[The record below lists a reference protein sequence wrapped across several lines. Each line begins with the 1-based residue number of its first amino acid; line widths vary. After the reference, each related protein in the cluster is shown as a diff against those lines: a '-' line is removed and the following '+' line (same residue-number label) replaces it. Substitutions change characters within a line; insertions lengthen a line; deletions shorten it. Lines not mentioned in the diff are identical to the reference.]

1 MSGNTYD
8 FSIADTIRSVKSP
21 DNDFAFTDGYNK
33 LKKIGCRLAVD
44 SLHKMGF
51 FSVKGNIGV
60 DALREKLGILPMYTR
75 MFEAILSLLSEEGI
89 VELEADNVHIT
100 GSYVPYPEGE
110 YRDDMDA
117 LQKEYPEIMPY
128 SNLIDRCVKAYP
140 EVLTG
145 KKGYTEVMF
154 SDNTVSQSVYSGSGE
169 VDYYN
174 SIVAQ
179 LIYDYIAV
187 NKGRGDTIR
196 LLEIGAGTGGTSK
209 SVLEKI
215 SRFVDDKEDI
225 RYCYTDISKYF
236 TLFGRKTFYD
246 RYPILDFGLLDING
260 SPADQGFELGQYD
273 IIFATNVIHA
283 TRDIANSI
291 SNARSLLKKNGII
304 IINEL
309 INKNDIATMT
319 FGLTDGWWS
328 YTDDIR
334 IRNTPL
340 LTAESWKKVMSDSG
354 YNEVIVHPDS
364 SNSRQGI
371 IVGVNG
377 SLSRS
382 SASEAENTWNSKNSK
397 KELIKYLRKVFSE
410 VLKVQEEDIKNDLTF
425 ENYGIDSLISVE
437 IQKRLSERFDGLS
450 STLLFEYNTIEKL
463 ADHLGTAYSG
473 KPASVAEADTTE
485 AEDDFSLFFVN
496 DKTTDDDDT
505 DESFFTS
512 GEDVSDAIND
522 DTLYE
527 AEEKAVSFHTDND
540 IAIISVEGRY
550 PDANELSELWE
561 NIRSGRCSVTTVPG
575 DRWDTEGFISE
586 NYKAEKKSYTAA
598 GAFINDIDCFDN
610 KLFRIAPKDAEY
622 MDPQER
628 LFLECTWKLFEK
640 AGYTGAHFKDIHN
653 KVGVFAGVMSC
664 DYSKLGA
671 QPSYWSLTNRVSYF
685 YDFCGPSITVDTA
698 CSSGLTAVHLACQ
711 SLRLGECKMAVAG
724 GVNIIIHPEHYN
736 NLCSMDMLSRSGK
749 IHAFGEGAD
758 GFVDG
763 EGVGAL
769 LLKPLR
775 DAIAD
780 NDHIYGII
788 KGSAI
793 NAGGKTSGYTVPNPN
808 AQADVIKTAID
819 NAGVDAETIN
829 YIEAHGTGTALG
841 DPIEIRGLDNA
852 FRNYT
857 DKKQFCAIGSVKSN
871 VGHLESASGILSITK
886 ILLQMQN
893 GTLCPS
899 INAETINPKISFEDT
914 AFYLQREAAEWKHIT
929 KEEGGRKVVL
939 PYRAG
944 VSSFGAGGANA
955 HIVLEEYPDN
965 KDVLPDESN
974 AEKVF
979 VISARTKE
987 QLRCYANAVYEYL
1000 SAYGSGD
1007 SLEEINDK
1015 VLSVVSDILYID
1027 KNEIDTDSDFE
1038 TMGFGRYQFNT
1049 LLEKLR
1055 DSYDITS
1062 DPDMLIKNNTV
1073 ASLASY
1079 IYGLCGGSKAECT
1092 AAQIAYTMQCGRNA
1106 MEERAAIIYTG
1117 ISDLTSKLG
1126 SWLNGSEDSIISKNN
1141 ISSDIRESFRENGY
1155 DTDYLD
1161 DMLRSGNMSRAAGFW
1176 VLGADLDWRLLY
1188 GRRYTVAPLPSYPF
1202 EKRRCWI
1209 SGNTVSIQPSHSV
1222 TVTASAERKQQY
1234 IPDNGTELNSAV
1246 SMEIV
1251 NNSIAVVRMHD
1262 TKNRNMFTRELVDG
1276 MKLAFEKINSSN
1288 EIKAAI
1294 ITGYDNI
1301 FCTGGTFDELID
1313 MSDKKGQFTDASFIY
1328 NAFLECRV
1336 PVISAMQG
1344 HAFGGGFVFGLYG
1357 DMIILNSGSI
1367 YNANFMKYGF
1377 TPGLGA
1383 TFILK
1388 EKLGQS
1394 LANEMMFT
1402 ARDYLGSELKERGAS
1417 LIFETD
1423 GKILETALSIAEM
1436 ISKKPMTSIE
1446 VLKKEL
1452 SGRSLDAVNNIVK
1465 NEADMHSITFGLP
1478 EVKEKITYYKDIYS
1492 NNKKSTTPEDST
1504 GVIPKETA
1512 LRSSSIK
1519 AAPEV
1524 SCEKA
1529 PDRIPCG
1536 EIKEKVTEIVA
1547 AKLHY
1552 APDEINP
1559 DFAFSDL
1566 GADSISCVEIIRD
1579 INTKFNLDLEAA
1591 DLYNYPTVNKLTAHI
1606 GEIYGSSDRVKDKA
1620 DNNIAETVKK
1630 DDNDSSDGR
1639 ITLKPV
1645 DSEND
1650 EDAAEQDGLIT
1661 LSSLDDEAVD
1671 KGTQDDYVLSLMDR
1685 LSKGEICVDDV
1696 ESILSTDKD

>member
-1 MSGNTYD
+1 MSGNTLN
-8 FSIADTIRSVKSP
+8 FSIAGTIRSVKSP
-21 DNDFAFTDGYNK
+21 DDDFAFADGYNK
-33 LKKIGCRLAVD
+33 LKKIGCRLAAD
-44 SLHKMGF
+44 SLYKMGLY
-51 FSVKGNIGV
+51 SVKGSIGKGV
-60 DALREKLGILPMYTR
+60 LREKLGILPMYTR
-75 MFEAILSLLSEEGI
+75 MFDALLSLMDEEGFI
-89 VELEADNVHIT
+89 ELEADNVRIT
-100 GSYVPYPEGE
+100 GSYVPYRESD
-110 YRDDMDA
+110 YRSDMEA
-117 LQKEYPEIMPY
+117 LQNEYPEIMPY

-154 SDNTVSQSVYSGSGE
+154 SDNTVSQNVYSGSGE

-179 LIYDYIAV
+179 LIYDYISV
-187 NKGRGDTIR
+187 NKGRGETIR

-236 TLFGRKTFYD
+236 TLFGKKTFYD
-246 RYPILDFGLLDING
+246 RYPILDFGLLDINE
-260 SPADQGFELGQYD
+260 SPSEQGFESGQYD

-334 IRNTPL
+334 IKNTPL
-340 LTAESWKKVMSDSG
+340 LTAESWKRVMSDSG
-354 YNEVIVHPDS
+354 YNEVIVYPENS
-364 SNSRQGI
+364 STRQGI

-377 SLSRS
+377 SLGKSSVHMAEKSEKNRS
-382 SASEAENTWNSKNSK
+382 SK
-397 KELIKYLRKVFSE
+397 KELIIYLRKVFSE

-437 IQKRLSERFDGLS
+437 IQKRLSERFEGLS

-463 ADHLGTAYSG
+463 AEHLCTVCSE
-473 KPASVAEADTTE
+473 KLSPIVEIDET
-485 AEDDFSLFFVN
+485 EDDFSLFFVN
-496 DKTTDDDDT
+496 DEAVDDSDAG
-505 DESFFTS
+505 ESFFTS
-512 GEDVSDAIND
+512 EDSVSDAIND
-522 DTLYE
+522 DTIYE
-527 AEEKAVSFHTDND
+527 TEEKAVSAHTDND
-540 IAIISVEGRY
+540 IAIIGVEGRY

-561 NIRSGRCSVTTVPG
+561 NISSGRCSVTTVPG
-575 DRWDTEGFISE
+575 ERWDTEGFISE
-586 NYKAEKKSYTAA
+586 NYKAEKKSYTSA

-640 AGYTGAHFKDIHN
+640 SGYTRSHFKDINN

-685 YDFCGPSITVDTA
+685 YDFCGPSITIDTA

-711 SLRLGECKMAVAG
+711 SLRVGECKMAVAG

-749 IHAFGEGAD
+749 VHAFGAGAD

-769 LLKPLR
+769 LLKPLKA
-775 DAIAD
+775 AIAD
-780 NDHIYGII
+780 DDHIYGII

-808 AQADVIKTAID
+808 AQADVIRTAID
-819 NAGVDAETIN
+819 NAGVDPETIN

-841 DPIEIRGLDNA
+841 DPIEIRGLDSA
-852 FRNYT
+852 FRSYT

-886 ILLQMQN
+886 ILLQMQH
-893 GTLCPS
+893 GTICPS

-914 AFYLQREAAEWKHIT
+914 AFYLQREASEWKHIT
-929 KEEGGRKVVL
+929 LEENGTKTVL

-965 KDVLPDESN
+965 KNVLPDDNN
-974 AEKVF
+974 AENVF

-987 QLRCYANAVYEYL
+987 QLRRYADAVYEYL
-1000 SAYGSGD
+1000 LQCGNRE
-1007 SLEEINDK
+1007 SLREITDR
-1015 VLSVVSDILYID
+1015 VLSIVSDILYID

-1038 TMGFGRYQFNT
+1038 TMGFGMFQFNT
-1049 LLEKLR
+1049 LLERLV
-1055 DSYDITS
+1055 DSYGIAS
-1062 DPDMLIKNNTV
+1062 DSDVFIKYNNV
-1073 ASLASY
+1073 ASLAAY
-1079 IYGLCGGSKAECT
+1079 IYGLRGGSKAECT
-1092 AAQIAYTMQCGRNA
+1092 PAQIAYTMQCGRNA
-1106 MEERAAIIYTG
+1106 MEERAAIIYTD
-1117 ISDLTSKLG
+1117 ISDLTAKLG
-1126 SWLNGSEDSIISKNN
+1126 SWLNGSEAGIIVKNN
-1141 ISSDIRESFRENGY
+1141 ISSGISESFRENGY
-1155 DTDYLD
+1155 DNDYLD
-1161 DMLRSGNMSRAAGFW
+1161 DLLRSGDMSTAAAFW

-1188 GRRYTVAPLPSYPF
+1188 GRRYTVAPLPAYPF

-1209 SGNTVSIQPSHSV
+1209 SGNKITVQTTPSV
-1222 TVTASAERKQQY
+1222 TVTASEERK
-1234 IPDNGTELNSAV
+1234 PGRTVDTGTDINSAV
-1246 SMEIV
+1246 SLGIV
-1251 NNSIAVVRMHD
+1251 NGSIAVVSMHD

-1276 MKLAFEKINSSN
+1276 MKLAFKKINGSN
-1288 EIKAAI
+1288 EIKVAVV
-1294 ITGYDNI
+1294 TGYDNI

-1357 DMIILNSGSI
+1357 DMIVLNSSCI

-1417 LIFETD
+1417 LIFEDD

-1436 ISKKPMTSIE
+1436 IAKKPMTSIE

-1452 SGRSLDAVNNIVK
+1452 SGRSLEAVNSIVK

-1478 EVKEKITYYKDIYS
+1478 EVKEKITYYKEIYS
-1492 NNKKSTTPEDST
+1492 NNKESALPESSPDTTQREA
-1504 GVIPKETA
+1504 A
-1512 LRSSSIK
+1512 LEQSSIK
-1519 AAPEV
+1519 SASEV
-1524 SCEKA
+1524 PCVNESN
-1529 PDRIPCG
+1529 RIPCS

-1579 INTKFNLDLEAA
+1579 INTKFSLDLEAA

-1606 GEIYGSSDRVKDKA
+1606 GEIYSSGETNDKTNNTVPSAQNA
-1620 DNNIAETVKK
+1620 DEDIA
-1630 DDNDSSDGR
+1630 DGC

-1650 EDAAEQDGLIT
+1650 EEETEHDCLIT
-1661 LSSLDDEAVD
+1661 LSSLDDEAAD
-1671 KGTQDDYVLSLMDR
+1671 KSNQDDYVLSLMDR